1 MDTNV
6 TARRGADYADPSAS
20 DVVVIGDGV
29 IGLSTALELARAG
42 VRVRIIGARRD
53 GAASGAAAGLLAPS
67 VGRVDPGVRAFFSA
81 SLERYPAFLSALYAY
96 EPDLTL
102 VRGLLQLNSGPEQSG
117 PAPAAIGLTASALS
131 HLEPGVVAP
140 FGGLLHPSDGAVDS
154 TRLMSALTLA
164 AEHQPGITFTS
175 DDPAVAISFSKNGVR
190 VTTAGGREAA
200 GARAVLAAGAWASA
214 IAGLPRAIPVAPLKG
229 QMLTLRGGTLRHS
242 IMAVDVYLVPRA
254 EDVAVGATSENAG
267 FDTTID
273 PQTIE
278 RLRQAAVRVYPA
290 LAGAPVVRQW
300 AGLRPATPDML
311 PIIGADPTQPS
322 LIYACGHSR
331 NGILLAPE
339 TARVVSRLALG
350 APAGADLSPFAV
362 TRFAEK

>member
-1 MDTNV
+1 M
-6 TARRGADYADPSAS
+6 TARRGADPGDPDAS

-42 VRVRIIGARRD
+42 VRVHVVGARRD

-67 VGRVDPGVRAFFSA
+67 LGRLDPRVRAFYSA
-81 SLERYPAFLSALYAY
+81 SLERYPAFLSTLYAY

-102 VRGLLQLNSGPEQSG
+102 VRGLLQLNGGSEQPG

-140 FGGLLHPSDGAVDS
+140 HGGLLHPGDGALDNV
-154 TRLMSALTLA
+154 RLMSALTLA
-164 AEHQPGITFTS
+164 VEHQPGITFTH
-175 DDPAVAISFSKNGVR
+175 DDPAAAISFSKSGVR
-190 VTTAGGREAA
+190 VTTSAGHEVAA
-200 GARAVLAAGAWASA
+200 GRAVLAAGAWSGALS
-214 IAGLPRAIPVAPLKG
+214 GLPRAVPVTPLKG

-254 EDVAVGATSENAG
+254 EDVAVGATSEDAG
-267 FDTTID
+267 FDTTVD
-273 PQTIE
+273 PATIE

-290 LAGAPVVRQW
+290 LAESPVVRQW
-300 AGLRPATPDML
+300 AGLRPATPDLL
-311 PIIGADPTQPS
+311 PIIGADPAQPA

-339 TARVVSRLALG
+339 TARVVARLALG
-350 APAGADLSPFAV
+350 APPGVDLSPFAV
-362 TRFAEK
+362 TRFTAK